1 MTSNQAAHEERP
13 EGRAEERAQE
23 RRTPLDAVHDAL
35 GATMTDFAG
44 WRMPLRYGSESAEHR
59 AVREAAGLFDLTHMG
74 EIAVTGPEA
83 ARALDHA
90 LVGFISKIGVDRARY
105 TMICDADGGILDD
118 LIVYRTGETEYLVV
132 ANASNAPLVAAEL
145 TARAAGFD
153 AVVTD
158 RSADYAL
165 LAVQGP
171 HAVAILAPLT
181 DLDLAQVKY
190 YAADRAVV
198 AGVDVLLA
206 RTGYTG
212 EDGFELFCAPDDAKR
227 LWTSLAEVGTEHG
240 MIPAGLSCRD
250 TLRLEAGM
258 PLYGH
263 ELTTSVTPY
272 EANLGRV
279 VRLDKPE
286 DFVGRDALA
295 AREKEGP
302 RATLVGLRSP
312 GRRVPRAGYAVL
324 DPATKQPV
332 GEVTSGAP
340 SPTLG
345 APIAMAYVPL
355 EHAEPG
361 TRLAIDIRGTAEPVE
376 VVALPFYK
384 RQ

>member
-1 MTSNQAAHEERP
+1 MTSTAAADP
-13 EGRAEERAQE
+13 TPQ

-59 AVREAAGLFDLTHMG
+59 AVREAGGLFDLTHMG
-74 EIAVTGPEA
+74 EIAVRGPEA

-90 LVGFISKIGVDRARY
+90 LVGYASKIGVGRARY
-105 TMICDADGGILDD
+105 TMICDESGGILDD
-118 LIVYRTGETEYLVV
+118 LIVYRLADNDFLVV
-132 ANASNAPLVAAEL
+132 ANAANAPLVADEL
-145 TARAAGFD
+145 LARAQDFGAR
-153 AVVTD
+153 VTD
-158 RSADYAL
+158 LSEDYAL

-171 HAVAILAPLT
+171 RALAVLAPLT
-181 DLDLAQVKY
+181 ALDLDAVKY
-190 YAADRAVV
+190 YAADRTAV

-212 EDGFELFCAPDDAKR
+212 EDGFELFCAPAAAER
-227 LWTSLAEVGTEHG
+227 LWTALTEAGAGHG
-240 MIPAGLSCRD
+240 LVPAGLSCRD

-263 ELTTSVTPY
+263 ELTTEVTPY

-324 DPATKQPV
+324 DPAT
-332 GEVTSGAP
+332 GATLGTITSGAP

-355 EHAEPG
+355 DRAEPG
-361 TRLAIDIRGTAEPVE
+361 TRLAVDIRGTAEPVD
-376 VVALPFYK
+376 VVALPFY
-384 RQ
+384 RRA